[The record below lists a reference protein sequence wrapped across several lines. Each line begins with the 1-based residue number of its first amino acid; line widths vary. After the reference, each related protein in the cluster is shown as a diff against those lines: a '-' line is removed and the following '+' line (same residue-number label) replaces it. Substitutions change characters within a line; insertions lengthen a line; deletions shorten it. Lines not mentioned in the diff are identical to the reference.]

1 MTRDRAAKRAVRAR
15 MVATGEKYTDARR
28 AAGASEPPSA
38 PPLAYAADV
47 FDFDPIGAF
56 TDQGYNAILLAED
69 EARMLGR
76 PLVEPEHLLLA
87 ASRHGNVKELLPR
100 PQISASEIHAAIVAH
115 GGRGGE
121 LVLGRVPRAAPSDR
135 ALTDAIRAAFERG
148 RGAPSTEHLLIGVAR
163 SDAAAVILG
172 ELGLVDPVEL
182 VERCYPRRRPPLDD
196 AEVVKRFAAARNR
209 EAPRP
214 GPMPPVFERFD
225 SESRAAIDAAIE
237 AARSFESGY
246 VTPAHLL
253 IGLLEVRRGA
263 VAGLD
268 GAHSGALG
276 ALRDLAV
283 VSLDRPTA
291 FHAIFS
297 TPAREI
303 VAEGVLAAAHRFGS
317 WQLSAAHLLL
327 AVLESPAIVQ
337 LRTDTP
343 GAAALVAALVEALAE
358 VGRS

>member
-15 MVATGEKYTDARR
+15 MAATGEKYTEARR
-28 AAGASEPPSA
+28 AAARSAPPSA
-38 PPLAYAADV
+38 PPPAVAAGV

-87 ASRHGNVKELLPR
+87 ASRHGNVKDLLSPG
-100 PQISASEIHAAIVAH
+100 ISASAIHAAIVAH
-115 GGRGGE
+115 GGRGDD
-121 LVLGRVPRAAPSDR
+121 LVLGRVPRSAASDG
-135 ALTDAIRAAFERG
+135 ALTEAIREAFERG
-148 RGAPSTEHLLIGVAR
+148 CGAPSTEHLLLGVAR
-163 SDAAAVILG
+163 TDTAAVILG
-172 ELGLVDPVEL
+172 ELGLVDA
-182 VERCYPRRRPPLDD
+182 VERVEIRHPRRRPPLDD
-196 AEVVKRFAAARNR
+196 TQVLERFAAARNR

-225 SESRAAIDAAIE
+225 SESRAAIDGAIE

-268 GAHSGALG
+268 AAHSGALE
-276 ALRDLAV
+276 APRDLAV
-283 VSLDRPTA
+283 AGLDRPTTS
-291 FHAIFS
+291 HAIFS

-303 VAEGVLAAAHRFGS
+303 VAESALNAAHRF
-317 WQLSAAHLLL
+317 SAGNISAGHLLL

-337 LRTDTP
+337 LRTDIP
-343 GAAALVAALVEALAE
+343 GTAAIVVALAALAE
-358 VGRS
+358 AERS